1 MQFEFLG
8 YKIKKA
14 EEALPEVVVSPAN
27 TDGATVVD
35 SNMAGY
41 FSASL
46 DLDGTFKTDNEQI
59 AKYRSVSSYSACDSA
74 IDEIVNEIVVTED
87 GSSEIDL
94 NLDDVKLS
102 QSIKD
107 TVINLLNDE
116 DETPISSVD
125 DKPQGIQG
133 IDY

>member
-41 FSASL
+41 FSAAL
-46 DLDGTFKTDNEQI
+46 DLEGTFKNDNEQV
-59 AKYRSVSSYSACDSA
+59 AKYRAISNYSACDSA
-74 IDEIVNEIVVTED
+74 IDEIVNEIIVTQD
-87 GSSEIDL
+87 GSCDIEL
-94 NLDDVKLS
+94 N
-102 QSIKD
+102 
-107 TVINLLNDE
+107 
-116 DETPISSVD
+116 
-125 DKPQGIQG
+125 
-133 IDY
+133 